1 MITAAE
7 NFAHADLRR
16 TFAFTRSPSASRAL
30 ISAPRGCGAVAS
42 RASVKVWKADSNGQ
56 ATEERALM

>member
-1 MITAAE
+1 MIAAAE
-7 NFAHADLRR
+7 NLAPADLRR
-16 TFAFTRSPSASRAL
+16 TFACTRSPSASRAL